1 MDALILSCGTGGGH
15 DSAGRAVE
23 QELLARGHHVTL
35 LDPYTLR
42 GERTSHNV
50 NNAYISLAQRVPS
63 AFGAVYALGNAVRR
77 LPGRSPV
84 YYINRA
90 MAPIL
95 EKYLLAHPCDAIIM
109 PHLFPAE
116 IVTNMKRRG
125 MAVPATFFVATDYAC
140 IPFTEE
146 TDCDYYITPA
156 PEFTAEFV
164 SRGIPEERIVP
175 LGIPV
180 RREFTAGGSQAA
192 SRELLG
198 LEDGLRH
205 ILVAG
210 GSIGAGHLDASVR
223 ALTGHFGDS
232 ARITVI
238 CGSNK
243 PLYEKLTKELGGTC
257 EIISFTPHIADYM
270 RCADIF
276 ISKPGGLSSTEAAAV
291 GTALIH
297 ITPIP
302 GCETRNM
309 EFFARNGLCIPVT
322 NPRTEL
328 AEACDRL
335 LAGSARAEMIQRQH
349 SVLPR
354 NAAANIC
361 DLIESACAG
370 VH

>member
-1 MDALILSCGTGGGH
+1 MKWYR
-15 DSAGRAVE
+15 RAVE

-42 GERTSHNV
+42 GERTSRNV

-125 MAVPATFFVATDYAC
+125 MAVPVTFFVATDYAC

-156 PEFTAEFV
+156 PECTAEFV

-210 GSIGAGHLDASVR
+210 GSIGAGHLDTSVR
-223 ALTGHFGDS
+223 ALTDHFGDS

-238 CGSNK
+238 CGSNEAVYAR
-243 PLYEKLTKELGGTC
+243 LRRDFGYRAAVLDSTDRF
-257 EIISFTPHIADYM
+257 SDYM
-270 RCADIF
+270 LASDIF
-276 ISKPGGLSSTEAAAV
+276 VTKPGGLSSTEAAAIGV
-291 GTALIH
+291 ALIH
-297 ITPIP
+297 VTPIP
-302 GCETRNM
+302 GCETKNM
-309 EFFARNGLCIPVT
+309 EYFASRGMSLAVRNPKK
-322 NPRTEL
+322 EL
-328 AEACDRL
+328 ADACERL
-335 LAGSARAEMIQRQH
+335 LDESEREKMRENQRAH
-349 SVLPR
+349 LPH
-354 NAAANIC
+354 AAAERIC
-361 DLIESACAG
+361 DLMEQDCLSKKAAG
-370 VH
+370 LF